1 MIWLRLRVPT
11 VDELVGV
18 SVPAGARDPADIRP
32 ERRHTSTT
40 DFQEP
45 VKKRSKLLLPSPQIS
60 DSELEE
66 VVKLG
71 QASEYARQQVEDAGN
86 EESAAKGLLLD
97 YGSTPTITSLCTPRT
112 PATQDSILQEAQN
125 IMALTNVDT
134 PLKGGLN
141 IPLHDSDFSGVT
153 PCPATVQTLNTVLG
167 TPYHTPGR
175 GEAAGMTPMPRPGT
189 DMTASGGMTPSQTP
203 LRDKLNINQMD
214 EEAIVQGK
222 FYQRQEEMR
231 RRSLAVQRDLPHPVG
246 INSAVLCP
254 TGPGEP
260 PLTELQKQLGI
271 TPGSKKPP
279 SQKGVVNQAQHL
291 AYLEQNPYDKFDDD
305 DLQAARDQ
313 LKEEMQVVK
322 EGMGH
327 GKLSI
332 DSFSQVWKECYT
344 QLLFLPAQNRYI
356 RCITHQQEKTHPVTG
371 KTTTETMTRDAK
383 HATKLEKK
391 LKILLGGYQSKGRIK
406 QMTDLSD
413 QLEHTYL
420 EMKTFKNL

>member
-1 MIWLRLRVPT
+1 MTGLVLCLM
-11 VDELVGV
+11 DE
-18 SVPAGARDPADIRP
+18 
-32 ERRHTSTT
+32 
-40 DFQEP
+40 
-45 VKKRSKLLLPSPQIS
+45 RSKPMSSDFPSGVMSKERFDEREMALHCLGSVKNALPCALSYREYIQYFSPLIY
-60 DSELEE
+60 L
-66 VVKLG
+66 
-71 QASEYARQQVEDAGN
+71 
-86 EESAAKGLLLD
+86 
-97 YGSTPTITSLCTPRT
+97 
-112 PATQDSILQEAQN
+112 TQTTLTYEAQN
-125 IMALTNVDT
+125 IVALTNVDT
-134 PLKGGLN
+134 LLKGGLN

-153 PCPATVQTLNTVLG
+153 PCPATVQTPNTVLG
-167 TPYHTPGR
+167 TPYRTPGR

-189 DMTASGGMTPSQTP
+189 DMTASGGNTPSQTL
-203 LRDKLNINQMD
+203 LRDKLSINQMD

-291 AYLEQNPYDKFDDD
+291 DYLEQNPYDKFDDD
-305 DLQAARDQ
+305 DLQAARHQ

-327 GKLSI
+327 GELSI

-356 RCITHQQEKTHPVTG
+356 RASLASKKNRIQSLEKRLEKH
-371 KTTTETMTRDAK
+371 MTRIHAK
-383 HATKLEKK
+383 HAAKLEKK
-391 LKILLGGYQSKGRIK
+391 LKILLGGYQSRAQGRIK

-420 EMKTFKNL
+420 EMKTFENLRQHEIGAIPKCMESLKEDVQWQMEH